1 VKIVCLFCCV
11 YGEEYAA
18 GLMVRLF
25 FLVVFLWHRELL
37 GFFDNRSN

>member
-1 VKIVCLFCCV
+1 MKFVCLFCCV

-25 FLVVFLWHRELL
+25 VSCCVFMAQGVVGLFRQ
-37 GFFDNRSN
+37 